1 MAEGTGLG
9 GTEIRT
15 QMKRA
20 RHLLSLNLSE
30 TVSPDALCEIGISEN
45 SEVYNGST
53 VANVLEVERQLQL
66 AETTA

>member
-1 MAEGTGLG
+1 
-9 GTEIRT
+9 
-15 QMKRA
+15 MKRA

-30 TVSPDALCEIGISEN
+30 TVSPDTLCEIGISES